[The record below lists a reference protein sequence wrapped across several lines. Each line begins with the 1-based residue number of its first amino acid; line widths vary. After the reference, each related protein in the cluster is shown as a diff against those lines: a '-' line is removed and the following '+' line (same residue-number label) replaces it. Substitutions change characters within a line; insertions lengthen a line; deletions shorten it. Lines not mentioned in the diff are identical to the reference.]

1 MGQSD
6 GGNRRKLQRMKAAA
20 IVFLATTGLICLVN
34 LVSRIRSS
42 QRRRTECWSKSQSLP
57 FRGSGKWKIYEAV

>member
-20 IVFLATTGLICLVN
+20 IVFLVTTGMICLVN
-34 LVSRIRSS
+34 LVSQDKEFSEKENRVLE
-42 QRRRTECWSKSQSLP
+42 QKPKLTLGGQSKVEDL
-57 FRGSGKWKIYEAV
+57 

>member
-20 IVFLATTGLICLVN
+20 IVFLVTTGLICLVN
-34 LVSRIRSS
+34 LVSQDKEISEKDNRVLE
-42 QRRRTECWSKSQSLP
+42 QKPKLT
-57 FRGSGKWKIYEAV
+57 